1 MSIYITNIMKIAFT
15 TFAIFVKMV
24 KVYMLLKATALIQIL

>member
-15 TFAIFVKMV
+15 TFATFCKDG
-24 KVYMLLKATALIQIL
+24 KVYMLLEATALIQIL